1 MARRKRCVFQE
12 KGKKDRKRAQMYNII
27 KKFYVVSQK
36 ATLMRVTTTR
46 IKFLQYSQEILKS
59 SVYIFL

>member
-12 KGKKDRKRAQMYNII
+12 KDKKDRKRAQMHNII

-46 IKFLQYSQEILKS
+46 IKFLQYFQEILKS

>member
-1 MARRKRCVFQE
+1 MARRKRYVFQE
-12 KGKKDRKRAQMYNII
+12 KGKKDRKRAQMHKNI

-46 IKFLQYSQEILKS
+46 IKFLQYFQEILKS